1 MESGAARS
9 GSLVVAV
16 AGGSQRALGGGTM
29 PIARIAELVPAFLE
43 DLAVGRYRIAYEPV
57 PLAGADDAWGRE
69 ADGRRV
75 LLVP

>member
-1 MESGAARS
+1 
-9 GSLVVAV
+9 
-16 AGGSQRALGGGTM
+16 M